1 MRSRQFIAGHGF
13 AAPEYS
19 AMQAARRRRLS
30 WTQAQIWQLR
40 QRWSTG
46 ASARQI
52 ARELGAGIS
61 RDAVLAKVR
70 RLELPGRRRHDRRPS
85 ARTAVRAISFD
96 AIPDQLRVRTSEP
109 RRHPIWVVEAK
120 PYVDDPGADASVPP
134 VQRRSLLELSDEVC
148 RWPVGDPARP
158 DFFFCGAPV
167 HIGKPYCAD
176 HCARAYCREQPSKPK
191 LDRRDRASIP

>member
-1 MRSRQFIAGHGF
+1 MKAGRHAF
-13 AAPEYS
+13 
-19 AMQAARRRRLS
+19 RDRRLS
-30 WTQAQIWQLR
+30 WTHLQIRQLR

-46 ASARQI
+46 VSADKI
-52 ARELGAGIS
+52 ARELGGGIS

-70 RLELPGRRRHDRRPS
+70 RLGLPGRRRHDRRPS
-85 ARTAVRAISFD
+85 ASTAARAISFD

-120 PYVDDPGADASVPP
+120 PYVDDPSADAGIPLA
-134 VQRRSLLELSDEVC
+134 QRRSLLELSDEVC

-167 HIGKPYCAD
+167 QCGKPYCAD
-176 HCARAYCREQPSKPK
+176 HCTRAWRREQPSKPK
-191 LDRRDRASIP
+191 PDR